1 MKSKSGKNRAADK
14 KYGSLI
20 RAVILAAIA
29 ALVFLIGRNA
39 GIIKE
44 LPKFE
49 WNGKAVLR
57 GVLIL
62 LIMFAAEGLV
72 LFLLNLPKPKNNR
85 ARTLISLAKNML
97 RYAVILA
104 AICVALTIFNVDIVT
119 ILAGLGILALIIGF
133 GAESLIADI
142 VTGMFILIDNQ
153 YNIGDIIEVDGFR
166 GTVTE
171 INVRSTVLTD
181 VGGNVKIINNSDVKT
196 VVNMTNQLSLAICD
210 IGIEYGESLERVE
223 SILKD
228 NLPAIKEAIPDIK
241 EGPYYRGVA
250 ELGDSAVVLRFV
262 ANCEEDDRY
271 QVERD
276 LNRQFKLL
284 FDKYNINIP
293 FTQVVVNQPVE
304 FENATGHQKR
314 AADQFVVEQKE
325 LSKGIAD
332 SDVNAI

>member
-181 VGGNVKIINNSDVKT
+181 VGGNVKIINNSDMKNVLNRSDNSSKS
-196 VVNMTNQLSLAICD
+196 VSDFPIPYEADLEA
-210 IGIEYGESLERVE
+210 LERQIPALLE
-223 SILKD
+223 QIYENNQPLMLK
-228 NLPAIKEAIPDIK
+228 IP
-241 EGPYYRGVA
+241 EYLGVNK
-250 ELGDSAVVLRFV
+250 LDDSAVVLRFTVDV
-262 ANCEEDDRY
+262 AEGDIYAGARALN
-271 QVERD
+271 RD
-276 LNRQFKLL
+276 LFVGMRKLGVEV
-284 FDKYNINIP
+284 P
-293 FTQVVVNQPVE
+293 FPQIDV
-304 FENATGHQKR
+304 HQK
-314 AADQFVVEQKE
+314 
-325 LSKGIAD
+325 
-332 SDVNAI
+332 